1 MTTGWFHR
9 LQRIGK
15 ALMMPVAVL
24 PVAGLLVGLGTSP
37 IPFIPDLLGDLLLY
51 SGAAVFS
58 LLPLMFAIAVALTF
72 CHQDGT
78 AALAATTGYASMLA
92 SMAVLAMH
100 FEWPTRQ
107 VLGFDTLDTGVL
119 GGVLMGLVTSLV
131 YRRFYQTKL
140 PEFLAFFAGR
150 RLVPL
155 VNVLAGMV
163 LAVVLASLWPL
174 LAMSLERFSEW
185 AIYQQPTLAW
195 GLYGAVER
203 LLIPLGLHHI
213 WNLTFFYELGSYTTP
228 GGYLVQ
234 GEVGRF
240 LAGDPNAGHLAGGYL
255 IKMFGLPAAAL
266 AIWRCAEPAQRAQTG
281 GIMLSAAV
289 TCMLTGVTEPI
300 EFAFLFISPPL
311 FFIHALL
318 TGLAYVVAVQLAIHH
333 GIVFSQGLVDFSLY
347 FHLADNLEQ
356 MVWLGPLFAVLYY
369 LVFTMVIRRFDLPT
383 PGRHRQRVRR
393 VTEASA
399 QAILKALGGAENLK
413 DLDACLTRLRLSV
426 FEPEKVDEDALRRLG
441 AKGVIRHGHGVQV
454 VVGPRAEG
462 LKAALQGAL
471 AQS

>member
-15 ALMMPVAVL
+15 ALMVPVAVL

-51 SGAAVFS
+51 CGAAVFT

-72 CHQDGT
+72 CHQDGS
-78 AALAATTGYASMLA
+78 AALAATTGYGSMLA
-92 SMAVLAMH
+92 GMAVLAMH
-100 FEWPTRQ
+100 FDWPTRD

-131 YRRFYQTKL
+131 YRRFHQARL

-155 VNVLAGMV
+155 VNVLAGMA
-163 LAVVLASLWPL
+163 LAVMLASLWPF
-174 LAMSLERFSEW
+174 LAIGLERFSEW

-213 WNLTFFYELGSYTTP
+213 WNLTFFYELGSYTTA
-228 GGYLVQ
+228 GGDAVE
-234 GEVGRF
+234 GEVARF

-289 TCMLTGVTEPI
+289 TSALTGVTEPI

-311 FFIHALL
+311 FLLHALL
-318 TGLAYVVAVQLAIHH
+318 TGVAYVVAVQLAIHH
-333 GIVFSQGLVDFSLY
+333 GMVFSQGLVDFTLY
-347 FHLADNLEQ
+347 FHLADNLVQ
-356 MVWLGPLFAVLYY
+356 LLWLGPLFAGLYY
-369 LVFTMVIRRFDLPT
+369 LTFSWVIRRFDLPT
-383 PGRHRQRVRR
+383 PGRHRQRSRR
-393 VTEASA
+393 LTEASA
-399 QAILKALGGAENLK
+399 KAVLAALGGRENLK

-426 FEPEKVDEDALRRLG
+426 LEPEKVDENALRRLG
-441 AKGVIRHGHGVQV
+441 AKGVIRHGHGVQI
-454 VVGPRAEG
+454 VVGPRADG
-462 LKAALQGAL
+462 LKTALEGACK
-471 AQS
+471 AP

>member
-1 MTTGWFHR
+1 MKAGWFHR
-9 LQRIGK
+9 LQRVGK
-15 ALMMPVAVL
+15 ALMVPVAVL

-51 SGAAVFS
+51 CGAAVFS

-92 SMAVLAMH
+92 GMAVLAMH

-119 GGVLMGLVTSLV
+119 GGVLMGLVTGWV
-131 YRRFYQTKL
+131 YRRFHQVRL
-140 PEFLAFFAGR
+140 PEFLAFFSGR

-155 VNVLAGMV
+155 INVLAGMV
-163 LAVVLASLWPL
+163 LAVVLASFWPI
-174 LAMSLERFSEW
+174 LALGLDRFSEW

-213 WNLTFFYELGSYTTP
+213 WNLTFFYELGSYSTA
-228 GGYLVQ
+228 GGYMVQ

-266 AIWRCAEPAQRAQTG
+266 AIWRCAEPRQRAQTG
-281 GIMLSAAV
+281 GIMLSAAFTSLV
-289 TCMLTGVTEPI
+289 TGVTEPI
-300 EFAFLFISPPL
+300 EFAFLFIAPTL
-311 FFIHALL
+311 FLIHALL
-318 TGLAYVVAVQLAIHH
+318 TGLAYIVAVQLAIHH
-333 GIVFSQGLVDFSLY
+333 GMVFSQGLVDFTLY
-347 FHLADNLEQ
+347 FHLADNLDQ
-356 MVWLGPLFAVLYY
+356 LIWLGPLFFSLYY
-369 LVFTMVIRRFDLPT
+369 LVFTFAIRRLDLPT
-383 PGRHRQRVRR
+383 PGRHRQMVRR
-393 VTEASA
+393 LSLESA
-399 QAILKALGGAENLK
+399 PAVLEALGGADNIR

-426 FEPEKVDEDALRRLG
+426 RDPEKVNEDALHRLG
-441 AKGVIRHGHGVQV
+441 AKGVIRHGQGIQV
-454 VVGPRAEG
+454 VVGPRADG
-462 LKAALQGAL
+462 LKAALQSAL
-471 AQS
+471 AR

>member
-1 MTTGWFHR
+1 MKSGWFHR
-9 LQRIGK
+9 LQRVGK
-15 ALMMPVAVL
+15 ALMVPVAVL

-51 SGAAVFS
+51 CGAAVFS

-72 CHQDGT
+72 SHQDGT

-92 SMAVLAMH
+92 AMAVLAMH
-100 FEWPTRQ
+100 FGWPTRD
-107 VLGFDTLDTGVL
+107 VLGFETLDTGVL
-119 GGVLMGLVTSLV
+119 GGVLMGLVTGAV
-131 YRRFYQTKL
+131 YRRFHQVRL
-140 PEFLAFFAGR
+140 PEFLAFFSGR

-163 LAVVLASLWPL
+163 LAVLLASLWPL
-174 LAMSLERFSEW
+174 LALGLDRFSEW
-185 AIYQQPTLAW
+185 AIYQQPILAW

-213 WNLTFFYELGSYTTP
+213 WNLTFFYELGSYSTA

-289 TCMLTGVTEPI
+289 TSALTGVTEPI
-300 EFAFLFISPPL
+300 EFAFLFIAPGL
-311 FFIHALL
+311 FLLHALL
-318 TGLAYVVAVQLAIHH
+318 TGLAYMIAVQLAVHH
-333 GIVFSQGLVDFSLY
+333 GMVFSQGLIDFSLY
-347 FHLADNLEQ
+347 FHLADNLVQ
-356 MVWLGPLFAVLYY
+356 LVWLGPLFAGLYY
-369 LVFTMVIRRFDLPT
+369 LVFTLAIRHFNLPT
-383 PGRHRQRVRR
+383 PGRHRHRARRVRQR
-393 VTEASA
+393 TAPA
-399 QAILKALGGAENLK
+399 LLAALGGAENLN

-426 FEPEKVDEDALRRLG
+426 YDPDKVDEAALKRLG
-441 AKGVIRHGHGVQV
+441 AKAVIRHGLGVQV
-454 VVGPRAEG
+454 VVGPQAEG
-462 LKAALQGAL
+462 LKSALQQAL
-471 AQS
+471 GH